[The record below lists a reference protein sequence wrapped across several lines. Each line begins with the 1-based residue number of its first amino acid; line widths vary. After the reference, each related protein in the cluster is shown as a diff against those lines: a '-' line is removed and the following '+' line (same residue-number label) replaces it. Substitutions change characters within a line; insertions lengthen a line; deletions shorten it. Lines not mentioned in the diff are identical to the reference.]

1 MNSTDDLTGIKVWVK
16 SYIKEF
22 NYTDNHVSLYSNDDY
37 NILIYKNADCIDELN
52 LDMPLVDFKE
62 CYDKV
67 KLAYNITQD
76 LVIAIVDKL
85 GQNNPTTLYS
95 FYHPISGE
103 KLDAETI
110 CQDVS
115 ITVYENLDSFFDK
128 SNPNYNSMKFLT
140 DQNINIFDLNDPFYT
155 DICYDFESPTNKDIP
170 LKDRVSVFYPNV
182 TLCDEGCTNKG
193 VNIEDMTSIC
203 DCSFVDIANSNIVK
217 ENVILDS
224 VFGEAMDI
232 INESNILVMKCYKYI
247 FKHFTRSV
255 GGWLCLILLL
265 AQIALTII
273 FYLYELFRLKR
284 YVLNLTESY
293 LTFISK
299 SQRRSSIHIDL
310 NLAIPPKKNV
320 KFKRDDDKNNKK
332 NKFKKENDIN
342 IIRFNTQN
350 KEAKNKSKEKDD
362 KNLTKNSK
370 LALIKEKKQIN
381 SKTLLPD
388 KTTTKKNAPKTKESS
403 DIDTKSMDK
412 AFQVDKK
419 DAQFFIEYLATPL
432 DDMYYDDAVVKDKRN
447 FRECFCEVIKERQMI
462 AYIFIAEDPLKARTT
477 KIMLFGLNIVLYFVV
492 NGLFFSEDYISE
504 VYNSTEEE
512 KFFTFFPRS
521 LPRFV
526 YCTIVSIVI
535 SYITDLFFIEEKK
548 IAGIYKREKDNKVV
562 LKYKI
567 NELVKDIGNRYLAF
581 IIIVYII
588 LLISFYY
595 LLCFNYVYPKTQ
607 VEWVKSSIM
616 IFIIMQI
623 LSILSCLL
631 EAGLRILSF
640 KCRSEK
646 MYKISRLLS

>member
-1 MNSTDDLTGIKVWVK
+1 
-16 SYIKEF
+16 
-22 NYTDNHVSLYSNDDY
+22 
-37 NILIYKNADCIDELN
+37 
-52 LDMPLVDFKE
+52 
-62 CYDKV
+62 
-67 KLAYNITQD
+67 
-76 LVIAIVDKL
+76 
-85 GQNNPTTLYS
+85 
-95 FYHPISGE
+95 
-103 KLDAETI
+103 
-110 CQDVS
+110 
-115 ITVYENLDSFFDK
+115 
-128 SNPNYNSMKFLT
+128 
-140 DQNINIFDLNDPFYT
+140 
-155 DICYDFESPTNKDIP
+155 
-170 LKDRVSVFYPNV
+170 
-182 TLCDEGCTNKG
+182 
-193 VNIEDMTSIC
+193 
-203 DCSFVDIANSNIVK
+203 
-217 ENVILDS
+217 
-224 VFGEAMDI
+224 
-232 INESNILVMKCYKYI
+232 MKCYKYI

-273 FYLYELFRLKR
+273 FYLYELIRLKK

-299 SQRRSSIHIDL
+299 SQRRSSIHMDL

-320 KFKRDDDKNNKK
+320 KFKRDEDKNNKK

-342 IIRFNTQN
+342 IIRFNTKN

-362 KNLTKNSK
+362 KNLIKNSK
-370 LALIKEKKQIN
+370 MALIKEKKQLN
-381 SKTLLPD
+381 SKKLLPD
-388 KTTTKKNAPKTKESS
+388 KITTIKNSTKTKESS
-403 DIDTKSMDK
+403 DIDTKNMDK

-447 FRECFCEVIKERQMI
+447 FREYFYEVIKERQMI

-504 VYNSTEEE
+504 VYNSTKKE

-607 VEWVKSSIM
+607 VEWVKSSIV

-640 KCRSEK
+640 KCKSEK
-646 MYKISRLLS
+646 MYKIIRLLS

>member
-1 MNSTDDLTGIKVWVK
+1 
-16 SYIKEF
+16 
-22 NYTDNHVSLYSNDDY
+22 
-37 NILIYKNADCIDELN
+37 
-52 LDMPLVDFKE
+52 MPSVDFKE

-128 SNPNYNSMKFLT
+128 SNPNYNSMKSLT

-247 FKHFTRSV
+247 FKHFIRSV
-255 GGWLCLILLL
+255 GGWLCLILLI

-273 FYLYELFRLKR
+273 FYLYELIRLKR

-299 SQRRSSIHIDL
+299 SQRRSSIHMDL

-320 KFKRDDDKNNKK
+320 KFKRDEDKNNKK

-342 IIRFNTQN
+342 IIRFNTKN

-362 KNLTKNSK
+362 KNLIKNSK
-370 LALIKEKKQIN
+370 MALIKEKKQLN
-381 SKTLLPD
+381 SKKLLPD
-388 KTTTKKNAPKTKESS
+388 KITTIKNSTKTKESS

-447 FRECFCEVIKERQMI
+447 FREYFYEVIKERQMI

-504 VYNSTEEE
+504 VYNSTKKE

-607 VEWVKSSIM
+607 VEWVKSSIV

-640 KCRSEK
+640 KCKSEK

>member
-432 DDMYYDDAVVKDKRN
+432 DDMYYDDAVVKDKRT